1 VIRRPEHDIT
11 VGLTFRALTT
21 ERRLVPRLAE
31 AGDDLCDELRDEIAD
46 HIS

>member
-1 VIRRPEHDIT
+1 
-11 VGLTFRALTT
+11 
-21 ERRLVPRLAE
+21 LVPRLAE